1 MVQHNNEHP
10 TTAQLSAYVDQELI
24 GDELTLCT
32 AHLQTCQ
39 ACQATL
45 ADLRFTSRLLHD
57 MPEVEIPRSFVLPLN
72 ISVLPETPAHRVEH
86 VQQVSKGQAI
96 IRRTFRAVSTLAAVV
111 GLVFILVGAFATLPN
126 GVVTNSI
133 STAAAPGHST
143 AAGHTASDA
152 SATQRAMQGLPPE
165 ATRAALTP
173 SPVSTSTAS
182 AAGIGIHATSQPSEQ
197 QAVTLPPALDPS
209 QPEGRLGLG
218 ALLFILGIIGALA
231 TRRKQPKSAH

>member
-1 MVQHNNEHP
+1 MVQHNNEHL
-10 TTAQLSAYVDQELI
+10 TTAQLSAYVDQELT
-24 GDELTLCT
+24 GDELALCA

-39 ACQATL
+39 ACQVTL
-45 ADLRFTSRLLHD
+45 ADLRFTSRLLRD
-57 MPEVEIPRSFVLPLN
+57 MPEVEVPRSFVLPLN
-72 ISVLPETPAHRVEH
+72 ISVLPETPAHTTRRVP
-86 VQQVSKGQAI
+86 QASKGQAI

-126 GVVTNSI
+126 GVVMNSA
-133 STAAAPGHST
+133 STTAAPRYST

-165 ATRAALTP
+165 ATRVALTP
-173 SPVSTSTAS
+173 SPASTSTAS
-182 AAGIGIHATSQPSEQ
+182 ASGISIHGATQPSEQ
-197 QAVTLPPALDPS
+197 QAITLPPALDPS

-231 TRRKQPKSAH
+231 TRRKQPKPAH